1 MEEVEVRD
9 GNLWIL
15 SEKQTSKMEQWRKI
29 IHDWAEKH
37 QVAIGVAEMAVGA
50 AALAYG
56 VNTGAIEMGR
66 DFVAT
71 ATAKNWGGAIGTS
84 LGLGLGAGW
93 WTLVGGIGLA
103 AGGGAVGIPAA
114 IIVGGPALVLGAF
127 GYTLGD
133 ILPDFL
139 SDFDF
144 ATMVAGGGL
153 MAIGIALLLDGFR
166 RACPKDI
173 YEKMKNITSKF
184 ANGVISFWKATG
196 DIIAETLKDLLD
208 IYEKAC
214 KTFAQLAND
223 PKVNAVFSNA
233 SIIGGATAGAVIGTT
248 AATSTVTVLGFN
260 TLGSVALGLGLVSA
274 PIWPVIAIGAAGAIS
289 GCMLWAVLKSLF
301 FSNPEDLLLQD
312 LALASKE

>member
-37 QVAIGVAEMAVGA
+37 QVAIGAAEMAVGA

-66 DFVAT
+66 DCVAT

-144 ATMVAGGGL
+144 ATMVAGGG
-153 MAIGIALLLDGFR
+153 
-166 RACPKDI
+166 
-173 YEKMKNITSKF
+173 
-184 ANGVISFWKATG
+184 
-196 DIIAETLKDLLD
+196 
-208 IYEKAC
+208 
-214 KTFAQLAND
+214 
-223 PKVNAVFSNA
+223 
-233 SIIGGATAGAVIGTT
+233 
-248 AATSTVTVLGFN
+248 
-260 TLGSVALGLGLVSA
+260 
-274 PIWPVIAIGAAGAIS
+274 
-289 GCMLWAVLKSLF
+289 
-301 FSNPEDLLLQD
+301 
-312 LALASKE
+312 